1 MNTWMP
7 DLYLQA
13 SQRLHAQGGRM
24 TAQRRLILVSLDAL
38 DTHPTAEELHAIAVR
53 QDPSLNLSTVYRTLR
68 WLEQEGLVSTRRFDE
83 PRRQDRFDPMLPSQ
97 HHHFVC
103 KSCKNVIEFD
113 LPALSDIQQDLEH
126 LHQVRV
132 ESASVVF
139 YGLCA
144 ACIQQTGPVEYEAE
158 RELSQLT

>member
-1 MNTWMP
+1 
-7 DLYLQA
+7 
-13 SQRLHAQGGRM
+13 M
-24 TAQRRLILVSLDAL
+24 TTQRRLILASLDAL
-38 DTHPTAEELHAIAVR
+38 DTHPTAEELHAIAVQ

-97 HHHFVC
+97 HHHFIC

-113 LPALSDIQQDLEH
+113 LPALGDIQQDFEH
-126 LHQVRV
+126 LHQVRI

-139 YGLCA
+139 YGLCT
-144 ACIQQTGPVEYEAE
+144 ACNRQNGPVESEAE
-158 RELSQLT
+158 RELSQRT